1 MLYHIS
7 KTAGL
12 KILKPQSSTHKKP
25 YVYATE
31 NIVTGLLFGAPH
43 DDFDFIIDEEDGK
56 PVIMECYPSAFYRIF
71 KDRTCSVYEIAE
83 DGFMRGMTPWAPEL
97 VSENEVKVIREMIVE
112 DLYSSLLEEEA
123 RGNLLIRRYEENMD
137 YKHIVS
143 EHIIDRLIRSDAVY
157 AQNERLEEH
166 YGKLIDALQELMDG
180 HLL

>member
-1 MLYHIS
+1 M
-7 KTAGL
+7 
-12 KILKPQSSTHKKP
+12 KPQSSTHKKP

-43 DDFDFIIDEEDGK
+43 DDFDFIIDEENGT
-56 PVIMECYPSAFYRIF
+56 PVIMECYPNAFYQIF
-71 KDRTCSVYEIAE
+71 KDKSCSVYEIDE

-97 VSENEVKVIREMIVE
+97 VSETEVKVIRESIVK

-123 RGNLLIRRYEENMD
+123 GGNLVIRRYEEKMD
-137 YKHIVS
+137 YKHTIS
-143 EHIIDRLIRSDAVY
+143 EHIVDRLIRSDAVY

-166 YGKLIDALQELMDG
+166 YCKLIDALQELMDG

>member
-1 MLYHIS
+1 
-7 KTAGL
+7 
-12 KILKPQSSTHKKP
+12 
-25 YVYATE
+25 
-31 NIVTGLLFGAPH
+31 
-43 DDFDFIIDEEDGK
+43 
-56 PVIMECYPSAFYRIF
+56 
-71 KDRTCSVYEIAE
+71 
-83 DGFMRGMTPWAPEL
+83 MRGMTPWAPEL